1 MILVLFGDGAIAQVT
16 LSGGSRGNYQSISW
30 AWGLGILLGTY
41 TSTRSGSHLNPA
53 ITFTNCLL
61 RPSTHPWSILP
72 VYTLA
77 QTLGAIIAAT
87 LIYANYHSA
96 IDVHEGRLHG
106 RSVPITSFSS
116 AMIGSNAMAMS
127 NATAGIFSTY
137 PAPFM
142 TRSDAFFSE
151 SLASAILMFL
161 VFVSKDVAYPPP
173 PPPPSHSPSLHST
186 DPATTNHIPH
196 TNPKEE
202 TGRGDLILP
211 LGLFFTVFG
220 IGASFGWETGY
231 AMNLARDFGPRL
243 VSCMVGYGREV
254 WTAGGYYFWI
264 PMVAPFVGCIIGGS
278 TYDLFLYAGTE
289 SPLSFNAVY

>member
-1 MILVLFGDGAIAQVT
+1 MSFPTTSKPTPEVSQTSPHILSDMLEQPPHIPPSSSTIIPSTHKKPTLYQAAVSELLGTMILVLFGDGAIAQVT
-16 LSGGSRGNYQSISW
+16 LSGGSKGDYQSISW
-30 AWGLGILLGTY
+30 AWGLGILLGIY

-61 RPSTHPWSILP
+61 RPSMHPWSILP

-77 QTLGAIIAAT
+77 QTLGAIIAAG

-96 IDVHEGRLHG
+96 IDVHEGRLHA
-106 RSVPITSFSS
+106 RSVPITYFSPAS
-116 AMIGSNAMAMS
+116 SSKMTGPEAMAMS

-142 TRSDAFFSE
+142 TRSGAFFSE
-151 SLASAILMFL
+151 GLASAILMFM
-161 VFVSKDVAYPPP
+161 VSQ
-173 PPPPSHSPSLHST
+173 
-186 DPATTNHIPH
+186 
-196 TNPKEE
+196 EE
-202 TGRGDLILP
+202 RSGELILP

-243 VSCMVGYGREV
+243 VSYS
-254 WTAGGYYFWI
+254 Y
-264 PMVAPFVGCIIGGS
+264 GGS
-278 TYDLFLYAGTE
+278 VCGVYHRWIDL
-289 SPLSFNAVY
+289 

>member
-1 MILVLFGDGAIAQVT
+1 SELLGTMILVLFGDGAIAQVT
-16 LSGGSRGNYQSISW
+16 LSGGSKGDYQSISW
-30 AWGLGILLGTY
+30 AWGLGILLGIY

-61 RPSTHPWSILP
+61 RPSRHPWSILP

-77 QTLGAIIAAT
+77 QTLGAIIAAG

-96 IDVHEGRLHG
+96 IDVHEGRPHA

-116 AMIGSNAMAMS
+116 PSSSKMTGPDAMAVS

-142 TRSDAFFSE
+142 TRSGAFFSE
-151 SLASAILMFL
+151 GLASAILMFM
-161 VFVSKDVAYPPP
+161 VPPP
-173 PPPPSHSPSLHST
+173 P
-186 DPATTNHIPH
+186 TTPQ
-196 TNPKEE
+196 EQ
-202 TGRGDLILP
+202 RGGELILP

-243 VSCMVGYGREV
+243 VSCVVGYGREV

-264 PMVAPFVGCIIGGS
+264 PMVAPFVGCLIGGS

-289 SPLSFNAVY
+289 SPLS

>member
-1 MILVLFGDGAIAQVT
+1 MKKNIKKRKQKTNKSLP
-16 LSGGSRGNYQSISW
+16 S
-30 AWGLGILLGTY
+30 LGILLGIY

-96 IDVHEGRLHG
+96 IDMHEGRPHG
-106 RSVPITSFSS
+106 RSVPITSFSFSSSSSSSSSS
-116 AMIGSNAMAMS
+116 AMAVS

-142 TRSDAFFSE
+142 TRSGAFFSE
-151 SLASAILMFL
+151 GLASAILMFM
-161 VFVSKDVAYPPP
+161 VFVLKDVAYPSSSSFSPP
-173 PPPPSHSPSLHST
+173 LPLPTTTTTTTSVLTSPRPP
-186 DPATTNHIPH
+186 TTPQ
-196 TNPKEE
+196 EE
-202 TGRGDLILP
+202 RRGGDLILP

-254 WTAGGYYFWI
+254 WTAGGYYFWVCI
-264 PMVAPFVGCIIGGS
+264 FIFSFPSFRITFFFVYSFFFFVVVI
-278 TYDLFLYAGTE
+278 FLLTG
-289 SPLSFNAVY
+289 